1 VLAACGFH
9 LRGDTVLPFASLAV
23 TGTGNFP
30 AVAQLRQAVGAAPRT
45 RLESAAAKADANLVI
60 LREEQERVIL
70 SLNAA
75 GRVREY
81 ELRLRITWRLVD
93 RQQDDLIPRTEIIL
107 TRVLSWDDTRPLAKS
122 DEEAL
127 LFRDMRSDAV
137 QQIMQR
143 VSAAKPA

>member
-1 VLAACGFH
+1 MALPSDSA
-9 LRGDTVLPFASLAV
+9 LPFASLAV
-23 TGTGNFP
+23 TGAGNFSM
-30 AVAQLRQAVGAAPRT
+30 VGQLRQSVSAAPKT
-45 RLESAAAKADANLVI
+45 KLSTVPAGADANLVI

-143 VSAAKPA
+143 VSAARPS